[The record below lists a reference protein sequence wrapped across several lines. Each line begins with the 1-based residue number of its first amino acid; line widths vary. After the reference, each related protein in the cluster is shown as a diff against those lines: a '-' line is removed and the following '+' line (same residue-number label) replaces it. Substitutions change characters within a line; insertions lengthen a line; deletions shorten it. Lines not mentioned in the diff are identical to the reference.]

1 MSTTAAD
8 SVLIFRKYLLA
19 YSETFIADQGR
30 FLTRYQPAYAGFSH
44 DDSGL
49 QLLQKMPF
57 YILDDYVAH
66 TGLAKLAY
74 RSGFPAKKWL
84 SAIESQS
91 AGVLHAHFLNDG
103 LDALQ
108 LKKRLRLPLITTL
121 HGHDITKREKKSIFK
136 SSRSQLFS
144 QGDRFIAVSDYI
156 YQRALASG
164 CPQERLLKHSI
175 GINLELFS
183 QPKAESE
190 TPELL
195 FVGRLVEKKGCVY
208 LLRAMKRLVQQFKEL
223 KLVIVGDGPLKTTL
237 QQQAIVDNLNVEFV
251 GKQSAQAI
259 RDRLSKAWVFVAP
272 SITADNGDAEGLGMV
287 FLEAQAL
294 QTPVV
299 SFASG
304 GVVEAV
310 EHERTGLLS
319 AEKDV
324 SALVEHI
331 EYFINNESAR
341 REYGQQGRLRVEEK
355 FDVRK
360 QCVLLE
366 EIYDSVR

>member
-1 MSTTAAD
+1 MSQAATD

-30 FLTRYQPAYAGFSH
+30 FLSRYQPAYAGFSH
-44 DDSGL
+44 DRSGL
-49 QLLQKMPF
+49 QLLQGMPA

-66 TGLAKLAY
+66 TGIAKLAY
-74 RSGFPAKKWL
+74 RLGLPAGEWL
-84 SAIESQS
+84 SAIESQGVS
-91 AGVLHAHFLNDG
+91 VLHAHFLNDG

-108 LKKRLRLPLITTL
+108 LKKRLQLPLITTL

-136 SSRSQLFS
+136 SSRSELFS

-156 YQRALASG
+156 YQCALNNG
-164 CPQERLLKHSI
+164 CPEDRLLKHSI

-190 TPELL
+190 TPGLL

-208 LLRAMKRLVQQFKEL
+208 LLQAMKQLSQQFKEL
-223 KLVIVGDGPLKTTL
+223 KLVIVGDGPLKAAL
-237 QQQAIVDNLNVEFV
+237 QQQAATDKLNVEFV
-251 GKQSAQAI
+251 GKESAQAI

-304 GVVEAV
+304 GVIEAV
-310 EHERTGLLS
+310 EHEQTGLLS

-324 SALVEHI
+324 TALVEHI
-331 EYFINNESAR
+331 EYFLNNETAR
-341 REYGQQGRLRVEEK
+341 RQYGLQGWQRVEDK

-360 QCVLLE
+360 QCILLE
-366 EIYDSVR
+366 KIYDSVR

>member
-1 MSTTAAD
+1 MARSATD

-30 FLTRYQPAYAGFSH
+30 FLSRYQPAYAGFSH
-44 DDSGL
+44 DSSGL
-49 QLLQKMPF
+49 QLLQNMPF
-57 YILDDYVAH
+57 YILDDYVAY
-66 TGLAKLAY
+66 TGLGKLAY
-74 RSGFPAKKWL
+74 RLGRPAKQWL
-84 SAIESQS
+84 SAIENRSVN
-91 AGVLHAHFLNDG
+91 VLHAHFLNDG

-121 HGHDITKREKKSIFK
+121 HGHDITKREKTSLFK
-136 SSRSQLFS
+136 SSRSQLFARC
-144 QGDRFIAVSDYI
+144 DRFIAVSDYI
-156 YQRALASG
+156 YQCALASG
-164 CPQERLLKHSI
+164 CPEERLLKHSI

-183 QPKAESE
+183 QPKAESAA
-190 TPELL
+190 PELL

-208 LLRAMKRLVQQFKEL
+208 LLQAMKQLTRQFKDL
-223 KLVIVGDGPLKTTL
+223 KLVIVGDGPLRASL
-237 QQQAIVDNLNVEFV
+237 QQQAAADKLNVEFV
-251 GKQSAQAI
+251 GKESAKAI

-310 EHERTGLLS
+310 EHERSGLLS

-324 SALVEHI
+324 AALVEHI
-331 EYFINNESAR
+331 EYFLNDETAR
-341 REYGQQGRLRVEEK
+341 RQYGQQGRRRVEDK
-355 FDVRK
+355 FDVIK

-366 EIYDSVR
+366 KIYDSVR

>member
-1 MSTTAAD
+1 MSQLATD

-19 YSETFIADQGR
+19 YSETFITNQGR
-30 FLTRYQPAYAGFSH
+30 FLSRYQSAYAGFCY
-44 DDSGL
+44 DRSGF
-49 QLLQKMPF
+49 QLLHDMPS

-74 RSGFPAKKWL
+74 RLGMPAKKWL
-84 SAIESQS
+84 SAIETQAPS
-91 AGVLHAHFLNDG
+91 VLHAHFLNDG

-108 LKKRLRLPLITTL
+108 LKKRLHLPLITTL
-121 HGHDITKREKKSIFK
+121 HGHDITKRKKKSIFK
-136 SSRSQLFS
+136 GSLSQLFA
-144 QGDRFIAVSDYI
+144 QGDRFIAVSDYV
-156 YQRALASG
+156 YQCALASG
-164 CPQERLLKHSI
+164 CPEERLLKHSI

-183 QPKAESE
+183 QAKAESE

-195 FVGRLVEKKGCVY
+195 FVGRLVENKGCVY
-208 LLRAMKRLVQQFKEL
+208 LLQAMKQLSQQFKDL
-223 KLVIVGDGPLKTTL
+223 KLVIVGDGPLKASL
-237 QQQAIVDNLNVEFV
+237 QQQAAADKLNVEFV
-251 GKQSAQAI
+251 GKQFAQAI
-259 RDRLSKAWVFVAP
+259 RERLSKAWVFVAP
-272 SITADNGDAEGLGMV
+272 SITAVHGGAEGLGMV

-324 SALVEHI
+324 STLVEHI
-331 EYFINNESAR
+331 EYFLNNETAR
-341 REYGQQGRLRVEEK
+341 RQYGQQGRQRVENK

>member
-1 MSTTAAD
+1 MSQVSTD

-30 FLTRYQPAYAGFSH
+30 FLSRYRPAYAGFSH
-44 DDSGL
+44 DRTGL
-49 QLLQKMPF
+49 QLLHDMPS

-66 TGLAKLAY
+66 TGLAKLAC
-74 RSGFPAKKWL
+74 RLGMPAKKWL
-84 SAIESQS
+84 SAIETQASS
-91 AGVLHAHFLNDG
+91 VLHAHFLNDG

-108 LKKRLRLPLITTL
+108 LKKRLRLPLVTTL
-121 HGHDITKREKKSIFK
+121 HGHDITKREKKSVFK
-136 SSRSQLFS
+136 SSRSQLFAR
-144 QGDRFIAVSDYI
+144 GDRFIAVSDYI
-156 YQRALASG
+156 YQCALANG
-164 CPQERLLKHSI
+164 CPEERLVKHSI

-208 LLRAMKRLVQQFKEL
+208 LLQAMKQLCQQFKDL
-223 KLVIVGDGPLKTTL
+223 KLVIVGDGPLKATL
-237 QQQAIVDNLNVEFV
+237 QQQAAADNLNVEFV
-251 GKQSAQAI
+251 GQQSAQEI
-259 RDRLSKAWVFVAP
+259 RDCLSKTWVFVAP

-310 EHERTGLLS
+310 EHERAGLLS

-331 EYFINNESAR
+331 EYFLNNETAR
-341 REYGQQGRLRVEEK
+341 RQYGQQGRRRVEDK
-355 FDVRK
+355 FDIRK
-360 QCVLLE
+360 QCMLLE
-366 EIYDSVR
+366 KIYDSVR